1 MVSQMAKEDFYALK
15 NKGVEV
21 AYEDIIK
28 LNALGT
34 RAESSEDSYSF
45 FAIPRCV
52 FLKVEGEEDVV
63 LREPTIAHE
72 IWFDSVQRSFDLED
86 GMTLLGLRLYM
97 LSRDADELPKWYHIS
112 QVTKSISKFLQK
124 EVKEFTVRQLLNAMR
139 YCEDGT
145 TFNVDEEFL
154 KETDEKE
161 EIEMEK
167 NISLEIGI
175 MRQAQAIG
183 LGVSVGEM
191 EKMTK
196 SDLQKLILMKYEEN
210 KIDVSKRIKDEAIQ
224 NYYTLLQ
231 RIKDK
236 AKEDKENG

>member
-1 MVSQMAKEDFYALK
+1 MAKEDFYALR

-161 EIEMEK
+161 EIEVEK

-210 KIDVSKRIKDEAIQ
+210 KIDVGKRIKDEAIQ

-236 AKEDKENG
+236 AKEDKDNG